1 MMRIQFASD
10 LHLEMSANA
19 AWIQSHP
26 RLLANPLGYIV
37 HSKQNN
43 GFKNNRYFEL
53 CVHCN

>member
-1 MMRIQFASD
+1 MRIQFASD